1 MSEQPPIYGDP
12 AKLEEE
18 VQRFQARGRMKLP
31 RIEPAPIAVAST
43 APLTEQVSTVA
54 RMMAVNP
61 PKTDAEMR
69 EWEWRRTILKHLAA
83 SKIPPRF
90 HYEITEWREPKQET
104 VFRECQQALRRT
116 GAIVALLGGRGLG
129 KTTVAAQLIIER
141 AWNAGLQPWERRP
154 PYRKMT
160 DLIAKYKP
168 IYADFGGINTE
179 ALVAARDWYCRFHP
193 LVVIDELHECDD
205 LRMKDRVLTDILD
218 RRYANR
224 VDTLLI
230 SNQTFDEF
238 KQTTNDSVLSRLKEH
253 GRIITCSWPS
263 FR

>member
-18 VQRFQARGRMKLP
+18 VQRFQKRGRMKQP
-31 RIEPAPIAVAST
+31 IVEPAPIAVPDASPF
-43 APLTEQVSTVA
+43 AGLPAMIE
-54 RMMAVNP
+54 RMKAAHRP
-61 PKTDAEMR
+61 RTDEEMR
-69 EWEWRRTILKHLAA
+69 AYHWQEIVLPNLVA

-90 HYEITEWREPKQET
+90 HYEITEWKEPKQQA
-104 VFRECQQALRRT
+104 VFRQCQQALRRT

-129 KTTVAAQLIIER
+129 KTTIAAQLTIER

-168 IYADFGGINTE
+168 LYADFGGINTE
-179 ALVAARDWYCRFHP
+179 VLIAARDWYCRFHP

-205 LRMKDRVLTDILD
+205 QRMKDRVLTDILD

-253 GRIITCSWPS
+253 GRIVTCTWAS